1 MILCTKM
8 NGNGNDFLVID
19 NMDLKYDKETLSG
32 YAKALCR
39 RRESLGADGILV
51 AEPSEVLDFRMRL
64 FNRDGTEGEMC
75 GNGARCI
82 ARYAFLKG
90 IAKDPEMV
98 FETLG
103 GRIEAVVKGTRAV
116 IKMSPVNVSGL
127 LTDAAASVEGYDFNY
142 TFLTVGVPH
151 TVIFE
156 SKKLDSEDSYRRVG
170 RAIRLRS
177 DLFPEGSNINFVS
190 PRGSFDKGLEVLTY
204 ERGVEDLTLSCGTG
218 SAASAI
224 AAYMKG
230 LAGPVVDV
238 YNPGG
243 LNRISISR
251 GSSDTLLPELEGGAA
266 YIAEIEAS
274 EEALEKYN

>member
-8 NGNGNDFLVID
+8 NGNGNDFLVI
-19 NMDLKYDKETLSG
+19 NNLNLKYSGETLSE
-32 YAKALCR
+32 YAKTLCR
-39 RRESLGADGILV
+39 RRESLGADGILAV
-51 AEPSEVLDFRMRL
+51 EPSDTHDFKMRL

-90 IAKDPEMV
+90 IVNKPEMS

-103 GRIEAVVKGTRAV
+103 GRVDACVKGTRAAL
-116 IKMSPVNVSGL
+116 KLSPVDISNLVR
-127 LTDAAASVEGYDFNY
+127 DVPASVEGYDFTY

-151 TVIFE
+151 AVIFE
-156 SKKLDSEDSYRRVG
+156 KKRIDPEDTYRKIG
-170 RAIRLRS
+170 RAIRLRA
-177 DLFPEGSNINFVS
+177 DLFPEGANINFVS
-190 PRGSFDKGLEVLTY
+190 PKSAYEKGLDVLTY

-218 SAASAI
+218 STASAI
-224 AAYMKG
+224 AAFIAG
-230 LAGPVVDV
+230 LTGPVVEV

-243 LNRISISR
+243 LNRVSLEYGPSGKI
-251 GSSDTLLPELEGGAA
+251 LPELEGGAA

-274 EEALEKYN
+274 EEALDQ

>member
-8 NGNGNDFLVID
+8 NGNGNDFLIID
-19 NMDLKYDKETLSG
+19 NMDLRYDKETLSG
-32 YAKALCR
+32 YAQALCR

-51 AEPSEVLDFRMRL
+51 AEPSEVCDFKMRL

-90 IAKDPEMV
+90 IANDPAMV

-103 GRIEAVVKGTRAV
+103 GSVEAVVKGSRVVLKLA
-116 IKMSPVNVSGL
+116 PVDVSGL
-127 LTDAAASVEGYDFNY
+127 LLNAGASVGDYDFSY
-142 TFLTVGVPH
+142 AFLTVGVPH

-156 SKKLDSEDSYRRVG
+156 KEKLESEDRYREIG
-170 RAIRLRS
+170 RSIRMRT

-190 PRGSFDKGLEVLTY
+190 QRGSFDKGLEVITY

-218 SAASAI
+218 STASAV
-224 AAYMKG
+224 AAFKAG
-230 LAGPVVDV
+230 LTGPVVDV

-243 LNRISISR
+243 LNRVSLLEGPSE
-251 GSSDTLLPELEGGAA
+251 TLLPELEGGAS